1 MAKARSTTAP
11 RARARLERGAIMD
24 AAVQLAGRGDQITF
38 RALGRELG
46 ADPTAVYRHFR
57 DKDELLRAVIDRQ
70 HLEVLARLDRDGSWR
85 DQLTELARQTL
96 QVAMERP
103 AIGVELRRLTT
114 GGPGELAMVE
124 TLLRLLET
132 AGLGR
137 EEAVRFYAVLSSHAL
152 TGASAQA
159 MSRLQLGGIPEAE
172 AVQWFELHA
181 VDTERYPAVA
191 ASLDSIANL
200 RDTEIY
206 MIGVEVLLD
215 AVQAAGTRR
224 PDGPPNTDPSD
235 G

>member
-1 MAKARSTTAP
+1 
-11 RARARLERGAIMD
+11 LERGAIID
-24 AAVQLAGRGDQITF
+24 AAIQLAARGEQVTF

-46 ADPTAVYRHFR
+46 SDPTAVYRHFR
-57 DKDELLRAVIDRQ
+57 DKDELLRAIIDQ
-70 HLEVLARLDRDGSWR
+70 HHVEVLGRLDRSGSWR
-85 DQLTELARQTL
+85 EQLTELARQTL
-96 QVAMERP
+96 QMAMEHP

-124 TLLRLLET
+124 TLLTLLSS

-137 EEAVRFYAVLSSHAL
+137 EDAVRFYAVLSNHAL

-181 VDTERYPAVA
+181 VDMERYPAVA
-191 ASLDSIANL
+191 ASLENIASL

-206 MIGVEVLLD
+206 LIGVEVILD
-215 AVQAAGTRR
+215 AAQAAATRQ
-224 PDGPPNTDPSD
+224 PGGAPEDHASD